1 MSLSSI
7 APSSAEPRLSGR
19 ERVSAHGL
27 AIFAMALIATTFPI
41 GDVIAGTGDT
51 AVLMFIR
58 FAMASAIFAPIVA
71 WRHGLIWPGWR
82 AIARYSTVSGAAT
95 VFFWTMLESLKTTDS
110 LNSSAIS
117 TTIPVFTAIF
127 AALLVRER
135 MGRMRLA
142 ALGVGLLGALWII
155 FRGDS
160 ERLIALQLNYG
171 DVLFLPGC
179 IAMGLYAGLIRKMH
193 RGEPVMVMS
202 FWFTVLT
209 AFWLLVIANTKI
221 ASIDLAMVDGSVL
234 GSLAWLAIGPS
245 VITFFLV
252 QQTTLKIG
260 ATRVQAYTY
269 LIPAIVL
276 LMDWAI
282 GRGLPSLMTLP
293 GIAIIVGASL
303 LIQRGSIYEG
313 SRTFAR

>member
-1 MSLSSI
+1 MSLSS
-7 APSSAEPRLSGR
+7 ATPAAAAHTVSGR
-19 ERVSAHGL
+19 ERASAHGL

-58 FAMASAIFAPIVA
+58 FAMALVMFAPIVA
-71 WRHGLIWPGWR
+71 WRHGLTWPGWR
-82 AIARYSTVSGAAT
+82 AMARYSTVSGAAAI
-95 VFFWTMLESLKTTDS
+95 FFWTMLESLKTTDS

-142 ALGVGLLGALWII
+142 ALGLGLLGALWII
-155 FRGDS
+155 FRGDP
-160 ERLIALQLNYG
+160 ERLIALQLSYG
-171 DVLFLPGC
+171 DILFFPGC

-221 ASIDLAMVDGSVL
+221 ISVDWAMVDGSVL

-282 GRGLPSLMTLP
+282 GRGLPTLMTLP
-293 GIAIIVGASL
+293 GIAIVVGASL

-313 SRTFAR
+313 SRTLAR

>member
-1 MSLSSI
+1 MSLSSST
-7 APSSAEPRLSGR
+7 PSGAENTLSGR
-19 ERVSAHGL
+19 ERASAHGL
-27 AIFAMALIATTFPI
+27 AIFAMVLIATTFPI

-58 FAMASAIFAPIVA
+58 FAMASIMFAPIVA
-71 WRHGLIWPGWR
+71 WRHGLTWPGWR
-82 AIARYSTVSGAAT
+82 AMARYSVVSGTAAI
-95 VFFWTMLESLKTTDS
+95 FFWTMLESLKTTDS

-142 ALGVGLLGALWII
+142 ALGLGLLGALWII
-155 FRGDS
+155 FRGDP

-171 DVLFLPGC
+171 DILFFPGC

-202 FWFTVLT
+202 FWFTLLT
-209 AFWLLVIANTKI
+209 AFWLLVIANIKI
-221 ASIDLAMVDGSVL
+221 ASIDWAMVDGSVL

-282 GRGLPSLMTLP
+282 GRGLPTLMTLP
-293 GIAIIVGASL
+293 GIAIVVGASL